1 MKALGLLC
9 AAALVCAA
17 CAASASAQE
26 ERKEGG
32 KAEPKSETR
41 AGDDAKRGKLRTEP
55 GHRYLLLSTLKTSTM
70 QKELDAAAAEG
81 FRVVTGSPTATNEW
95 AVLLERVAEP
105 SAPYTYRLLAT
116 TKISTMRK
124 ELNEAAAEG
133 YRLLPRTMTSKS
145 GLLSVEV
152 VMLVE
157 KSPNSDSRYEYRLYA
172 TTSEKKMRAEIE
184 KAEAEGFTLA
194 GMVSRGEHM
203 VIMEREYGRGQSPS
217 QIP

>member
-1 MKALGLLC
+1 MKALRLLC
-9 AAALVCAA
+9 AAVLVCAV
-17 CAASASAQE
+17 CAPAAAAQE
-26 ERKEGG
+26 QNEGQ
-32 KAEPKSETR
+32 KAEAKAGGEAGR
-41 AGDDAKRGKLRTEP
+41 AKVKIEP
-55 GHRYLLLSTLKTSTM
+55 GQRYLMLSTLKTSTM

-81 FRVVTGSPTATNEW
+81 FRVVTGSPTSTNEW
-95 AVLLERVAEP
+95 AVLLERVADAA
-105 SAPYTYRLLAT
+105 APYHYRLLAT

-145 GLLSVEV
+145 GFLSVEV

-157 KSPNSDSRYEYRLYA
+157 KAPNSDRRYEYRLYA

-203 VIMEREYGRGQSPS
+203 VIMEREYGKEQSPS
-217 QIP
+217 ELP